1 MESWWSRASLEK
13 GARSWWRCPMAFR
26 ILIADDHGVLRAGLI
41 ALLNAEP
48 DLQVVGE
55 ANTAEEALRMAIELS
70 PDLVLMDISL
80 PDLDGIEAT
89 RRIVEARPGMRVL
102 MLTMHEDVGLMREA
116 IRAGAAGYILKRAV
130 KSEMITAIHT
140 VLGGDMYVH
149 PALLSALLSEA
160 PRPADPTAAQ
170 VEALTTRELDV
181 LRLIVRGY
189 TNSQMADLLNISVR
203 TVEYHRGNLTGKLN
217 LRSRVELIRYAAE
230 HGIS

>member
-1 MESWWSRASLEK
+1 
-13 GARSWWRCPMAFR
+13 MAFR

-55 ANTAEEALRMAIELS
+55 ANTAEEVLRKAIELT

-89 RRIVEARPGMRVL
+89 RRIVEVRPGMRVL

-140 VLGGDMYVH
+140 VLGGDVYVH

-160 PRPADPTAAQ
+160 PRPAGPTAAQ

>member
-1 MESWWSRASLEK
+1 M
-13 GARSWWRCPMAFR
+13 PIR

-55 ANTAEEALRMAIELS
+55 ANTAEEGLRKAIELS

-89 RRIVEARPGMRVL
+89 RRIVEVRPGMRVL

-140 VLGGDMYVH
+140 VLGGDVYVH

-170 VEALTTRELDV
+170 VEALTPRELDV

>member
-1 MESWWSRASLEK
+1 
-13 GARSWWRCPMAFR
+13 MAFR

-55 ANTAEEALRMAIELS
+55 ANTAEEGLRKAIELT

-170 VEALTTRELDV
+170 VEALTPRELDV

>member
-1 MESWWSRASLEK
+1 M
-13 GARSWWRCPMAFR
+13 PIR

-55 ANTAEEALRMAIELS
+55 ANTAEEGLRKAIELS

-89 RRIVEARPGMRVL
+89 RRIVEVRPGMRVL

-140 VLGGDMYVH
+140 VLGGDVYVH

>member
-1 MESWWSRASLEK
+1 
-13 GARSWWRCPMAFR
+13 MAFR

-55 ANTAEEALRMAIELS
+55 ANTAEEGLRKAIELT